1 MIIAMS
7 ACMAGA
13 VCGDHCS
20 PISDTTIMS
29 SAGAQCNH
37 LNHVSTQIPYAMTC
51 AAISA
56 LTYIVA
62 GLTKNVFL
70 SLLIGLVILIAV
82 MYVLSRRS
90 AKANA
95 NAK

>member
-1 MIIAMS
+1 
-7 ACMAGA
+7 
-13 VCGDHCS
+13 
-20 PISDTTIMS
+20 MS

-37 LNHVSTQIPYAMTC
+37 LNHVSTQLPYAMTC

-62 GLTKNVFL
+62 GLTKNLFL

-82 MYVLSRRS
+82 MYVMSVRS
-90 AKANA
+90 AKEA
-95 NAK
+95 AKEMTKKNS